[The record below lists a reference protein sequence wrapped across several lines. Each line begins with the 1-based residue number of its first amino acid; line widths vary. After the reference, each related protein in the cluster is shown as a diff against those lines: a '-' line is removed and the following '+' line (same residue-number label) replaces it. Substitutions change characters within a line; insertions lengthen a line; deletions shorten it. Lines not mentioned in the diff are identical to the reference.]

1 MRPDDPS
8 TRLGASTPPLGPP
21 PTPRGTA
28 LLIGLLAAV
37 PVGASYPA
45 ASAGF
50 VAGALAARYGVRP
63 FARHLRDW
71 TVDKSPSRVCVPGTD
86 VCLGG

>member
-8 TRLGASTPPLGPP
+8 TRLGASTPPLDPR

-28 LLIGLLAAV
+28 LLIGLLAAL
-37 PVGASYPA
+37 PVVASYPA

-50 VAGALAARYGVRP
+50 VAGAVAARCGVRS

-71 TVDKSPSRVCVPGTD
+71 ALGKRPSRVCVPGTD
-86 VCLGG
+86 VCLGA